1 MPRLRFFSVLPLV
14 LPSGIIFTLFF
25 IVPLALLIIAA
36 LESPLATGARLLNE
50 GLVFKSLITSV
61 ALSVSTALLS
71 VIVGVVIAEFLY
83 HQPERRRFFLLW
95 LISLP
100 LIFSGL
106 IVAYGF
112 ILLLGRAGFITLT
125 LASLGVDLAWFG
137 RFVYTPHGL
146 VLVYAYFLVPR
157 VVLLMLPVVQGLNR
171 RQLVMAESF
180 GASRWQQIRDVY
192 LPPLLPA
199 LISSWS
205 LCAAVAFGAYG
216 TALALTGSQINLLPL
231 LLYSNISD
239 AGSDMASVA
248 LLALLMMCCCL
259 LLTLPGEWIRRRS
272 QHR

>member
-14 LPSGIIFTLFF
+14 LPSGIIYTLFF
-25 IVPLALLIIAA
+25 MVPLTLLIIAA
-36 LESPLATGARLLNE
+36 LESPLITGARLLDE

-61 ALSVSTALLS
+61 ALSMSTALLS

-112 ILLLGRAGFITLT
+112 ILLLGRAGFITLS
-125 LASLGVDLAWFG
+125 LASLGVDPAWFG
-137 RFVYTPHGL
+137 RFVYTPQGL

-157 VVLLMLPVVQGLNR
+157 VVLLMLPVVQGLDR

-180 GASRWQQIRDVY
+180 GASRW
-192 LPPLLPA
+192 
-199 LISSWS
+199 
-205 LCAAVAFGAYG
+205 
-216 TALALTGSQINLLPL
+216 
-231 LLYSNISD
+231 
-239 AGSDMASVA
+239 
-248 LLALLMMCCCL
+248 
-259 LLTLPGEWIRRRS
+259 
-272 QHR
+272 